1 MEWWRRLLLWFH
13 NIFMNKRVEKKEHPP
28 PLKPKRIRS
37 KESRERFLRRRA
49 EKGAKDGLV
58 PSQQRLLE
66 EQTNSVEEMA
76 EMAEVGASQGGK
88 PEEEVNPSPLFPC
101 SSDSLPHNEFIE
113 KSEDE
118 TSAQNISEERS
129 TAQKE
134 PLKPLSRENIPA
146 WIDDSYPDDS
156 YFQNANGEIRQTI

>member
-1 MEWWRRLLLWFH
+1 MEWWRRLLVWFQS
-13 NIFMNKRVEKKEHPP
+13 IFMNKRVEKKEHPP

-49 EKGAKDGLV
+49 EKR
-58 PSQQRLLE
+58 QQRLLE
-66 EQTNSVEEMA
+66 EQTNRVEDMA

-101 SSDSLPHNEFIE
+101 SSDSLPHKELIE

-129 TAQKE
+129 AAQKE
-134 PLKPLSRENIPA
+134 H
-146 WIDDSYPDDS
+146 
-156 YFQNANGEIRQTI
+156 